1 MLINPGLLE
10 VNTRVWIKRFGHD
23 AGITDIDQ
31 RFINDLNEKGI
42 EILWLMGVWKT
53 SPNLAARCGF
63 GIDLIPG
70 YVKALSDWKKEDVI
84 GSPFAIDDYVLNPA
98 LGTEDDLLK
107 FKERLN
113 KAGIKLFLDFIPNH
127 FGADSSLIRSHP
139 EMFLQADKDSFKKD
153 PYAFFEYDAGKPL
166 YLVHGRDPFFP
177 PWMDTVQVN
186 YFSPEAREVMTE
198 KLSYLASVADGVR
211 CDMAMLPLN
220 NVFQNTWMGVLS
232 KTDYK
237 KPKEEFWK
245 TAIAKIR
252 QKHNDFMFM
261 AETYWDLEW
270 QLQQLG
276 FDYTYDKRLSDRLLE
291 GDIPGIRSHLQADK
305 DYQLKSVR
313 FIENHDEE
321 RSITSLGR
329 FKALAAAVVMSTIQG
344 VRFYFDGQFEGK
356 KTKLPVQLG
365 REPVEKPSAMVQM
378 YYDKLL
384 EITKKEIFRK
394 GEWQLLNPLNAGP
407 GNLSFDNFLA
417 WHWSLG
423 NEMRVI
429 VINYSHST
437 SQCRLKIDLPTSLNE
452 IALKDLLTGAVY
464 KRSVKEISEPGLFI
478 ELKGYQSHIFSISFS
493 V

>member
-1 MLINPGLLE
+1 MLINPGLYE
-10 VNTRVWIKRFGHD
+10 VNTRVWIKRFGRT
-23 AGITDIDQ
+23 AMFPDIGQ
-31 RFINDLNEKGI
+31 KFIDDLNAKGI

-53 SPNLAARCGF
+53 SRDLAARCCF

-113 KAGIKLFLDFIPNH
+113 RAGIKLFLDFIPNH
-127 FGADSSLIRSHP
+127 FGADSSLIKLHP
-139 EMFLQADKDSFKKD
+139 EMFLQADKESFKKD
-153 PYAFFEYDAGKPL
+153 PYAFFEYDAGRPL

-177 PWMDTVQVN
+177 PWTDTVQVN
-186 YFSPEAREVMTE
+186 YFEPEAREIMIE
-198 KLSYLASVADGVR
+198 KLSYIASVADGVR

-220 NVFQNTWMGVLS
+220 NVFQNTWLGVLS
-232 KTDYK
+232 KTGLK
-237 KPKEEFWK
+237 KPDDEFWG
-245 TAIAKIR
+245 TAIRKI
-252 QKHNDFMFM
+252 KEKNPDFMFM
-261 AETYWDLEW
+261 AEAYWDLEW

-276 FDYTYDKRLSDRLLE
+276 FDYTYDKRLSDRLSE
-291 GDIPGIRSHLQADK
+291 GDISGIRAHLQADK
-305 DYQLKSVR
+305 DFQLKSVR

-321 RSITSLGR
+321 RSIVRLGR
-329 FKALAAAVVMSTIQG
+329 FKALAAAVVISTIQG
-344 VRFYFDGQFEGK
+344 MRFYYDGQFEGK

-365 REPVEKPSAMVQM
+365 REPVEKPSVMVQT

-384 EITKKEIFRK
+384 EITKEEIFKK
-394 GEWQLLNPLNAGP
+394 GEWQLLNPLNTDP
-407 GNLSFDNFLA
+407 ENLSGDNFLT
-417 WHWSLG
+417 WQWSLG
-423 NEMRVI
+423 TEMRIV

-437 SQCRLKIDLPTSLNE
+437 SQCRLKLDLPTSLNE

-478 ELKGYQSHIFSISFS
+478 ELKGYQSHIFALTLF
-493 V
+493 